1 MENEDRTEDQ
11 REWPDLSFEN
21 EGPGEGT
28 IPGGNSTHETYGYR
42 GLQKGAM
49 SSEGGKEC
57 RESGTEELLTIRS
70 LFPEDYT
77 FPPDT
82 TMDSREL
89 SRKLEEIRQILA
101 ARNIE
106 FGFIGDLPDRV
117 IYRYIVNECI
127 VHDAIAPSAAGGFS
141 MVLDGCDGVCD
152 SCFQKAYCETGRELL
167 LEEEDFGGL

>member
-1 MENEDRTEDQ
+1 MKTGRKISGNELIFLLKMKAPVKVLYRGEIQ
-11 REWPDLSFEN
+11 RAR
-21 EGPGEGT
+21 
-28 IPGGNSTHETYGYR
+28 H

-49 SSEGGKEC
+49 SSEGGKGC
-57 RESGTEELLTIRS
+57 RESGTEEPLTIRS

-127 VHDAIAPSAAGGFS
+127 VHDAIAPSAADGFT

-152 SCFQKAYCETGRELL
+152 SCFQKVYCETGRELL
-167 LEEEDFGGL
+167 LEEEDFGGF